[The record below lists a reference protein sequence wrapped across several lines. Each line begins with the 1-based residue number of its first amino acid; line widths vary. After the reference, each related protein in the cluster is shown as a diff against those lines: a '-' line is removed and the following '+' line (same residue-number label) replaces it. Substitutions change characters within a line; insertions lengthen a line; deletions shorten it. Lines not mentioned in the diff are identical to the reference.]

1 MAAVRLVDTIE
12 GLDEIFENDI
22 PKGSVVLITG
32 EPGSLKSGLAFS
44 ILSGYLNGCDE
55 FGAYIT
61 LEQSKKNHLN
71 NMKSMGIEHSD
82 RLFISD
88 FTDCRLQSTAYSGDL
103 LNLIETNII
112 QYKHQLGDKFT
123 CVALDSLGAL
133 YSLMGI
139 DPQLMRKR
147 LYHLLEPLRRENLTT
162 FLILETA
169 DPNGF
174 DYEFEGYLADG
185 IIELGF
191 HTKDESTNRYLRVR
205 KMRASAHNMNPYILT
220 VSDDGLQIYKGT
232 IF

>member
-1 MAAVRLVDTIE
+1 MRFVDTIE
-12 GLDEIFENDI
+12 GLNEIFETDI

-32 EPGSLKSGLAFS
+32 APGSLKSGLAFS
-44 ILSGYLNGCDE
+44 ILSRYLNECDE

-71 NMKSMGIEHSD
+71 NMKSMGIEPSD
-82 RLFISD
+82 SLLISD
-88 FTDCRLQSTAYSGDL
+88 FTDCRLQSNMYSGDL

-112 QYKHQLGDKFT
+112 QHKHRLGDKFT
-123 CVALDSLGAL
+123 CLVLDSLGAL
-133 YSLMGI
+133 YSLLDT

-169 DPNGF
+169 DSTGF
-174 DYEFEGYLADG
+174 NHEFEGYLADG

-191 HTKDESTNRYLRVR
+191 HTKDNTANRYLKVR
-205 KMRASAHNMNPYILT
+205 KMRASSHSMDSHILT
-220 VSDDGLQIYKGT
+220 VSNDGLQIYKST